1 MKLFCFSFRQK
12 KDLWKWNLKI
22 EQRNQPFPRKLST
35 KTYIRLKV
43 KGFTFDKESLVRSFC
58 SFIEKESI
66 NLYEKKVPDFDELFT
81 ATDQTKEKLAEK
93 VLEKIN
99 CCEWNFGDEEPSL
112 EDVKMAAMRLI
123 YKNRYEAI

>member
-1 MKLFCFSFRQK
+1 MDETIFVFPSFK
-12 KDLWKWNLKI
+12 EKDFLEMEFKNRIEKSAISKENLS
-22 EQRNQPFPRKLST
+22 N
-35 KTYIRLKV
+35 KTFIRLKV

-58 SFIEKESI
+58 SFLEEEPISS
-66 NLYEKKVPDFDELFT
+66 YEKKAPDFDELFT

-123 YKNRYEAI
+123 YKE

>member
-1 MKLFCFSFRQK
+1 MEFKNRIEESAISK
-12 KDLWKWNLKI
+12 ENLS
-22 EQRNQPFPRKLST
+22 N

-66 NLYEKKVPDFDELFT
+66 SSYEKKAPDFDELFT

-99 CCEWNFGDEEPSL
+99 NCEWNFGDEEPNL

-123 YKNRYEAI
+123 YKD